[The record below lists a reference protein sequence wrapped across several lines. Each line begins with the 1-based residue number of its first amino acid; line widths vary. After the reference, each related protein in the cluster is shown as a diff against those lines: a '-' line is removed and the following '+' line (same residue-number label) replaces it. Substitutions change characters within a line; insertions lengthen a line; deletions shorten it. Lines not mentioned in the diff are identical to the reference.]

1 MGCSGCSTKS
11 CGSSLPRG
19 CKNNG
24 NCGSGGCNQLSVFNW
39 LSDIQISNE
48 KEQFD
53 GVEIRF
59 KGSRKEFFINKDKLP
74 LVVGDVVAVESS
86 PGHDIGVVSIVG
98 ELTKLQMKKKL
109 KSSSTDGL
117 KAIYRKASEKDI
129 EKWREATA
137 LEDSTMYGAR
147 KIAEYLG
154 LEMKI
159 SDVEYQGDKTKAT
172 FYYTAKG
179 RVDFRELVKRL
190 STEFRI
196 RIEMKQIGAR
206 QESARLGGIG
216 ACGRELCCSS
226 WLTDFRTV
234 STSSA
239 RYQQLSINPQKLAG
253 QCGKLKCCLNFEL
266 DGYMEGIKEFPSPQ
280 TKIKTNAGNCSFVK
294 MDIFQRKVWY
304 AYDDPSKGPIVELP
318 LDYVNEVIEKNK
330 DGIIIDKLERFDT
343 SLELEKNDY
352 ENVVGQDS
360 ISRFDN
366 KKKRKHP
373 NKKRFKKQKTNTK

>member
-1 MGCSGCSTKS
+1 MGCSGCSTKT
-11 CGSSLPRG
+11 CGNGLPRG

-39 LSDIQISNE
+39 LSDIHNANE
-48 KEQFD
+48 KNQFK

-59 KGSRKEFFINKDKLP
+59 KGSRKEFFLNKDNLP
-74 LVVGDVVAVESS
+74 LAVGDVVAVESS

-109 KSSSTDGL
+109 RSSSTENL
-117 KAIYRKASEKDI
+117 KVVYRKASEKDI
-129 EKWREATA
+129 EKWQEATA
-137 LEDSTMYGAR
+137 LEETAMYGAR
-147 KIAEYLG
+147 KIAEHLG

-159 SDVEYQGDKTKAT
+159 SDVDYQGDKTKAT
-172 FYYTAKG
+172 FYYTANG
-179 RVDFRELVKRL
+179 RIDFRELIKRL
-190 STEFRI
+190 SSEFRI
-196 RIEMKQIGAR
+196 RIEMRQIGAR

-266 DGYMEGIKEFPSPQ
+266 DGYMEGIKEFPNTN
-280 TKIKTNAGNCSFVK
+280 TKIKTKSGECSFVK

-304 AYDDPSKGPIVELP
+304 AYDDPSAGPIVELP

-343 SLELEKNDY
+343 ATEIKNDY

-360 ISRFDN
+360 INRFDN
-366 KKKRKHP
+366 QKKHRKSKKKR
-373 NKKRFKKQKTNTK
+373 FTKQKNNAK

>member
-74 LVVGDVVAVESS
+74 LAVGDVVAVESS

-280 TKIKTNAGNCSFVK
+280 TKIKTKAGNCSFVK

-304 AYDDPSKGPIVELP
+304 AYDAPSKGPIVELP

-330 DGIIIDKLERFDT
+330 DGIIIDRLERFDT
-343 SLELEKNDY
+343 SHELEKNDY

-366 KKKRKHP
+366 KKKRKNP
-373 NKKRFKKQKTNTK
+373 KKKRFKKQKTNTK

>member
-1 MGCSGCSTKS
+1 MGCSGCSTKT

-39 LSDIQISNE
+39 LSDIQTSSE
-48 KEQFD
+48 KEQFKA
-53 GVEIRF
+53 VEVRF
-59 KGSRKEFFINKDKLP
+59 KGSRKEFFLNKDNLH
-74 LVVGDVVAVESS
+74 LVVGDVIAVEAS

-109 KSSSTDGL
+109 KTSSTDGL
-117 KAIYRKASEKDI
+117 KVIYRKTSEKDVD
-129 EKWREATA
+129 KWRKATA
-137 LEDSTMYGAR
+137 LEESTMYGAR
-147 KIAEYLG
+147 KIAGYLG

-179 RVDFRELVKRL
+179 RVDFRELIKRL
-190 STEFRI
+190 SSEFKI
-196 RIEMKQIGAR
+196 RIEMRQIGAR

-226 WLTDFRTV
+226 WLTNFRTV

-266 DGYMEGIKEFPSPQ
+266 DGYMEGVKEFPSPQ
-280 TKIKTNAGNCSFVK
+280 TKIKTKAGSCSFVK

-304 AYDDPSKGPIVELP
+304 AYDDSSKGPIVELP
-318 LDYVNEVIEKNK
+318 LDYVNEIIEKNK
-330 DGIIIDKLERFDT
+330 DGKIIDKLERFDT
-343 SLELEKNDY
+343 AVEIDKNDY

-360 ISRFDN
+360 INRFD
-366 KKKRKHP
+366 KKTKNRNP
-373 NKKRFKKQKTNTK
+373 RKKRFNKRKTNAK